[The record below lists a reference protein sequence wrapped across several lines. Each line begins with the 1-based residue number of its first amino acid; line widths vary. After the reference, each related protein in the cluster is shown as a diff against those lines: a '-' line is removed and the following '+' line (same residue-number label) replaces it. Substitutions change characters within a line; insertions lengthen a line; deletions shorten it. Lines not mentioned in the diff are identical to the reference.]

1 MGTIRYYQLV
11 APIAILLFVVS
22 VLAAADSSLVPMPLR
37 DKPRDLPGLKNVLH
51 LTARIY
57 SGSQPEGDEGF
68 AALAKLG
75 VRTIVSVDGARPDL
89 ELAKKYGLRY
99 IHVPIGYDGIPAQ
112 AGKALAATIRTTEG
126 PIYYHCHH
134 GKHRGPAAAA
144 AACMAEGT
152 IGSDEAVKVLTLA
165 GTGKEY
171 AGLWRDVKA
180 YSPPKKGDSQP
191 ELVSIAKIGSLTSAM
206 VTIDQ
211 TADRLKLCE
220 KAGWSAPRDHA
231 DLTPEHEAL
240 MLQESLHEARR
251 NCTTG
256 RPKEFLQQLE
266 ATEKAATRL
275 QDTLAAGKSREASAQ
290 FTALQ
295 NNCTQCHAR
304 YRN

>member
-1 MGTIRYYQLV
+1 MGTTRYYQL
-11 APIAILLFVVS
+11 AGPIVFMLFAVT
-22 VLAAADSSLVPMPLR
+22 VLMAADAPPEMMPLR

-51 LTARIY
+51 LTTRIY
-57 SGSQPEGDEGF
+57 SGSQPEGEEGF

-75 VRTIVSVDGARPDL
+75 IRTIVSVDGARPDV

-99 IHVPIGYDGIPAQ
+99 IHVPIGYDGIPTQ
-112 AGKALAATIRTTEG
+112 AGKALAATIRTSEG

-144 AACMAEGT
+144 AACIAEAT

-180 YSPPKKGDSQP
+180 YVPPARDEKTP
-191 ELVSIAKIGSLTSAM
+191 ELVSVAKIGSLTSAM
-206 VTIDQ
+206 VGIDQ

-231 DLTPEHEAL
+231 DLTPAHEAL
-240 MLQESLHEARR
+240 MLQEALHEARR
-251 NCTTG
+251 NCTKG
-256 RPKEFLQQLE
+256 RPDAFVQELE
-266 ATEKAATRL
+266 KTEQAAAHLRETI
-275 QDTLAAGKSREASAQ
+275 AAGKSHEASAE